1 LVSDSTIFSKDDKF
15 LRIVWCDNANIIRS
29 KALRV
34 NSNTNSE
41 FIIGISRAQQAIP
54 VTHDGVVP
62 DSPLDPIGEV
72 YLKADTSTIT
82 RLPYSPGH
90 LRAMGDMFYNGS
102 PWEYCPRGFL
112 KSMVE
117 IVGNMGLEIKAS
129 FENEFYLLNENE
141 FLESRDKTPFAS
153 TLSMDLNH
161 EIIMDIV
168 DSIEAQGMVVE
179 QYYPESGQGQHE
191 LTISYADA
199 LMAADNQVAF
209 RETVRAVALKH
220 GILSSFLPKIFPEQP
235 GSGCHIHMSL
245 WREGENITHDKN
257 GLWELSKEARHFMA
271 GVLNHLPALMAI
283 TTPTSNSYRRIQPH
297 SWTGKYRCWGLDNR
311 EASIRVIREP
321 EGEIKHFELK
331 TSDATA
337 NPYLALGAMIKAG
350 IDGLEKKLKLPE
362 PVQLDPANLEDSER
376 SELGIDDLPSNPGQ
390 AVEKLENNEVLIN
403 AIGKALSMT
412 YIAVKKE
419 EWKIHKE
426 MSMAQEVELLID
438 KY

>member
-1 LVSDSTIFSKDDKF
+1 
-15 LRIVWCDNANIIRS
+15 
-29 KALRV
+29 
-34 NSNTNSE
+34 
-41 FIIGISRAQQAIP
+41 
-54 VTHDGVVP
+54 
-62 DSPLDPIGEV
+62 
-72 YLKADTSTIT
+72 
-82 RLPYSPGH
+82 
-90 LRAMGDMFYNGS
+90 
-102 PWEYCPRGFL
+102 
-112 KSMVE
+112 
-117 IVGNMGLEIKAS
+117 
-129 FENEFYLLNENE
+129 
-141 FLESRDKTPFAS
+141 
-153 TLSMDLNH
+153 MDLNH

-257 GLWELSKEARHFMA
+257 GMWELSKEARHFVA

-321 EGEIKHFELK
+321 EGVIKHFELK

-337 NPYLALGAMIKAG
+337 NPYLALGAIIMAG

-390 AVEKLENNEVLIN
+390 A
-403 AIGKALSMT
+403 S
-412 YIAVKKE
+412 
-419 EWKIHKE
+419 
-426 MSMAQEVELLID
+426 
-438 KY
+438 